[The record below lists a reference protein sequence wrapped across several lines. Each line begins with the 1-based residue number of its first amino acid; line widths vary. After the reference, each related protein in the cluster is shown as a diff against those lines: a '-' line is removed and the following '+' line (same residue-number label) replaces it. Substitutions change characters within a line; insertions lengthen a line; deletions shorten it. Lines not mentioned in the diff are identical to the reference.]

1 MHICILK
8 VLRSPASRDSLLLH
22 AESFFFFFGCSMQ
35 DLSSLTRDQ
44 THVPCSGSIESELP
58 DHQGSP

>member
-8 VLRSPASRDSLLLH
+8 VLKSPASRDSLLLH
-22 AESFFFFFGCSMQ
+22 TEDLLGCSMQ
-35 DLSSLTRDQ
+35 DLSSLTRNQ
-44 THVPCSGSIESELP
+44 THFPCSGSMESELL